1 MKSILHNLVDLGY
14 FLFEK
19 HRFALKN
26 LVNFT
31 KTVGKYLYL
40 GKIVFDTRINDL
52 KESVEK

>member
-1 MKSILHNLVDLGY
+1 MQSSSTWLIWATFCLKSIDL
-14 FLFEK
+14 LS
-19 HRFALKN
+19 KN